1 MFKYDGPYTV
11 YITTVGVKELYSTRV
26 GSGSTPVVLG
36 ANVSLTRAMEVFH
49 HAAVECPSTF
59 AHLDVIAKHWQFV
72 ANVSIRNV
80 S

>member
-1 MFKYDGPYTV
+1 MFKYDGPYSV
-11 YITTVGVKELYSTRV
+11 YITTVGIKELYSTRV